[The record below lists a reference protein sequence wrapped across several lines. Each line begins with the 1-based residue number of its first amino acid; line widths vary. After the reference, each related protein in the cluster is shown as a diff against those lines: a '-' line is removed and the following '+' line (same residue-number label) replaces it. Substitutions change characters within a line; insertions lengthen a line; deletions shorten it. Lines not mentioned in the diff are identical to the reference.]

1 MVVRGDEKFS
11 RFPNAVLA
19 GIANAWVISRMPT
32 ILCFGDSNTWGYDPA
47 ATAASPFP
55 IRYPADVR
63 WPGQLAGELGNS
75 WQVIEEGQNGRAAV
89 HEDRTALASRCGRD
103 YLLPCLE
110 SHHPLEVV
118 AIMLGTNDLKACH
131 HLPAQDIANGV
142 GVLVQLI
149 LKSGAGPGARAPK
162 ILVICPAAIG
172 NLESLPDLAA
182 RFVGARERSLE
193 MPRLYAAMAKL
204 HGVEFLNAQEYTQVS
219 PIDGLHFTAE
229 DHTALAKAVAAKLRS
244 MM

>member
-1 MVVRGDEKFS
+1 
-11 RFPNAVLA
+11 
-19 GIANAWVISRMPT
+19 MPS

-47 ATAASPFP
+47 ATAASSFP

-63 WPGQLAGELGNS
+63 WPGQLARELGNT
-75 WQVIEEGQNGRAAV
+75 WRVIEEGQNGRAAV

-118 AIMLGTNDLKACH
+118 AIMLGTNDLKSCH

-149 LKSGAGPGARAPK
+149 LKSGAGLGTSAPK

-172 NLESLPDLAA
+172 NLESLPDLAP
-182 RFVGARERSLE
+182 RFDRARERSLDL
-193 MPRLYAAMAKL
+193 PRLYAAMAEL
-204 HGVEFLNAQEYTQVS
+204 HGVEFLNAQEITQVS
-219 PIDGLHFTAE
+219 ALDGLHFTAE
-229 DHTALAKAVAAKLRS
+229 DHAALAKAVAGKLRS
-244 MM
+244 MV